1 MLSSDI
7 KRKRV
12 EEIMTDTRYV
22 IGPHDPLSEA
32 LGMMK
37 KHGISEIAVVD
48 GKRFLGYLTFRT
60 LARRRKLPITAQVKS
75 FMITPPKVKPTDK
88 IPVIAERLITR
99 DFSTLPITQN
109 NAIMGT
115 ISRRD
120 IIRTLLDDPYMS
132 STPVEAIMNFAPKTL
147 KEDTGILQ
155 ALASMELNG
164 DTCSA
169 VLDKSGHMSG
179 VVNVSDIVSVMQMP
193 KTKPSKGDRS
203 GEKVHR
209 ERLLSSI
216 ATVPQTLDR
225 NSTIRDAADLLLKLK
240 TSNVFIT
247 DGKELAGV
255 VSEVDILEV
264 LLRGPHTGG
273 PLIQIA
279 GIEDA
284 KLMDAQD
291 LNSTIHRYLVK
302 IEKFTPVSSVTVRI
316 KHHHYDSDDD
326 KYTVNVKLTTPTS
339 FIAREGNDWDLEP
352 AIGNAFMSVE
362 KHFRKTHD
370 RKSHR

>member
-12 EEIMTDTRYV
+12 EEIMSATKHV
-22 IGPHDPLSEA
+22 IGPHDQLSEA

-48 GKRFLGYLTFRT
+48 GRRFLGYLTFRT

-75 FMITPPKVKPTDK
+75 FMVTPPKVKPTDK
-88 IPVIAERLITR
+88 IPMIAEKLITR

-109 NAIMGT
+109 NAILGT

-120 IIRTLLDDPYMS
+120 IIRALLDDPYMS

-147 KEDTGILQ
+147 REDTDILQ

-169 VLDKSGHMSG
+169 VLDKNGHMTG
-179 VVNVSDIVSVMQMP
+179 CVTVSDIVTFMQMP
-193 KTKPSKGDRS
+193 MKRPKKGDLK
-203 GEKVHR
+203 GEKVHQ
-209 ERLLSSI
+209 ERLLSSV
-216 ATVPQTLDR
+216 ATVPETLDR
-225 NSTIRDAADLLLKLK
+225 TSTIREAAELLLKLN
-240 TSNVFIT
+240 TSNVFVT

-255 VSEVDILEV
+255 VSEVDIIEL
-264 LLRGPHTGG
+264 LLRGPHAGG

-291 LNSTIHRYLVK
+291 IHLTIQKYLGK
-302 IEKFTPVSSVTVRI
+302 IEKFTPISSVTVRI
-316 KHHHYDSDDD
+316 KHHHYETDEN
-326 KYTVNVKLTTPTS
+326 KYTVNVKLTTPTN
-339 FIAREGNDWDLEP
+339 FIAREGNDWELES
-352 AIGNAFMSVE
+352 AMGNAFMSVE
-362 KHFRKTHD
+362 KQVRKDHD
-370 RKSHR
+370 KKSHR